1 MLDIEKGHLPVWTM
15 VVPVAAAGLAL
26 VKLLHLAEGWMVLAL
41 AVPLLL
47 GSVFAAVTHAEV
59 LALRLGEPFGS
70 ILLAVAVTVIEVGL
84 ILSIMLG
91 DPVAGPTVARDT
103 VLATVM
109 LVLNLIVGLC
119 LVLGGRR
126 HGEQPFS
133 TDGAAAALAVLGTLA
148 GLALI
153 LPDFTTT
160 AGGAAYSRGQ
170 LALVAVAALGLY
182 GTFVFVQT
190 VRHRDYFLDQGPLG
204 EGTPHP
210 PPPTA
215 LARKSLILL
224 LLALFAVVILAKAL
238 SAPLAAG
245 VATAGLPPEVT
256 GVVVAA
262 VVLLPE
268 SIAAV
273 RSALA
278 NRLQNS
284 LNLALGSGIASIG
297 LTLPAVAAV
306 SLAFGL
312 PIVLGVSPAQV
323 TLLALTLFAAILTL
337 GTGRTTILQGAVH
350 LTLAVAFLMVT
361 VLP

>member
-1 MLDIEKGHLPVWTM
+1 MLDIEKGHLPLWTR
-15 VVPVAAAGLAL
+15 VVPVLGAALAL
-26 VKLLHLAEGWMVLAL
+26 AKLAHLAEGGWMLAL
-41 AVPLLL
+41 AAPLLL
-47 GSVFAAVTHAEV
+47 ASVFAAVTHAEV
-59 LALRLGEPFGS
+59 LALKLGEPFGS

-126 HGEQPFS
+126 HGAQPFS

-153 LPDFTTT
+153 LPDFTTS
-160 AGGAAYSRGQ
+160 AQGAAYSRGQ
-170 LALVAVAALGLY
+170 LLLVAICALVLY

-190 VRHRDYFLDQGPLG
+190 VRHRDYFLDRVPGQ
-204 EGTPHP
+204 EDAPHAAP
-210 PPPTA
+210 PPGM
-215 LARKSLILL
+215 ARASLIFL

-245 VATAGLPPEVT
+245 VAAAGLPSGVT

-284 LNLALGSGIASIG
+284 LNLTLGSGIASIG

-306 SLAFGL
+306 SLVFGL

-323 TLLALTLFAAILTL
+323 TLLTLTLFAAILTL

-350 LTLAVAFLMVT
+350 LTLAAAFLMVT

>member
-1 MLDIEKGHLPVWTM
+1 MLDIKKGHMPAWTLVLPVLG
-15 VVPVAAAGLAL
+15 AALSLA
-26 VKLLHLAEGWMVLAL
+26 KLLHLAEGWWVLAL
-41 AVPLLL
+41 AAPLLL

-70 ILLAVAVTVIEVGL
+70 ILLAVSVTVIEVGL

-91 DPVAGPTVARDT
+91 DPQAGQTVARDT

-126 HGEQPFS
+126 HGEQSFS
-133 TDGAAAALAVLGTLA
+133 MDGAAAGLAVLGTLA

-153 LPDFTTT
+153 LPRFTISA
-160 AGGAAYSRGQ
+160 AGPSYSRPQ
-170 LALVAVAALGLY
+170 LLLVAICAFVLY
-182 GTFVFVQT
+182 AVFVFVQT
-190 VRHRDYFLDQGPLG
+190 VRHRDFFLDEPQTS
-204 EGTPHP
+204 EKVAHTP
-210 PPPTA
+210 PPA
-215 LARKSLILL
+215 SLAWRSLALL
-224 LLALFAVVILAKAL
+224 LLALFGVVILAKAL
-238 SAPLAAG
+238 SSPLANG
-245 VATAGLPPEVT
+245 VAAAGLPFEVT

-262 VVLLPE
+262 IVLLPE

-297 LTLPAVAAV
+297 LTLPAVTAA
-306 SLAFGL
+306 SLIYDL
-312 PIVLGVSPAQV
+312 PIILGISQAQI
-323 TLLALTLFAAILTL
+323 TLLALTLFAAVLTL
-337 GTGRTTILQGAVH
+337 GTGRTTILQGAIH
-350 LTLAVAFLMVT
+350 LTLAAAFLMVT

>member
-15 VVPVAAAGLAL
+15 VVPVLGAVLAL
-26 VKLLHLAEGWMVLAL
+26 AKLLHLAEGWLVLVL

-47 GSVFAAVTHAEV
+47 GLVFAAVTHAEV
-59 LALRLGEPFGS
+59 QALRLGEPFGS
-70 ILLAVAVTVIEVGL
+70 ILLAVVVTVIEVGL

-133 TDGAAAALAVLGTLA
+133 TYGAAAALAVLGTLA

-153 LPDFTTT
+153 LPDFTTS
-160 AGGAAYSRGQ
+160 AGGATYSRGQ
-170 LALVAVAALGLY
+170 LALVAVAALVLY

-190 VRHRDYFLDQGPLG
+190 VRHRDYFLDRGPLG
-204 EGTPHP
+204 EGTPP
-210 PPPTA
+210 PPVA
-215 LARKSLILL
+215 LARKSLVL

-245 VATAGLPPEVT
+245 VAAAGLPPEVT

-312 PIVLGVSPAQV
+312 RIVLGVSPAQV
-323 TLLALTLFAAILTL
+323 TLLTLTLFAAILTL

-350 LTLAVAFLMVT
+350 LTLAAAFLMVT

>member
-15 VVPVAAAGLAL
+15 VVPVVAAGLAL
-26 VKLLHLAEGWMVLAL
+26 VKLLHLTEGWVVLAL
-41 AVPLLL
+41 AAPLLL

-84 ILSIMLG
+84 ILSIMLS
-91 DPVAGPTVARDT
+91 DPVAGQIVARDT

-119 LVLGGRR
+119 LVLGGVR
-126 HGEQPFS
+126 HGEQKFS
-133 TDGAAAALAVLGTLA
+133 TDGAASALAVLGTLA

-160 AGGAAYSRGQ
+160 GAGASYSRGQ
-170 LALVAVAALGLY
+170 LLLVAAAALGLY
-182 GTFVFVQT
+182 AVFVFVQT
-190 VRHRDYFLDQGPLG
+190 VRHRDYFLDNAVVG
-204 EGTPHP
+204 EGNPHP
-210 PPPTA
+210 PPPAT
-215 LARKSLILL
+215 LARRSLILL

-238 SAPLAAG
+238 STPLAAG
-245 VATAGLPPEVT
+245 VAAAGLPPEVT

-268 SIAAV
+268 SIAAI
-273 RSALA
+273 RSALG

-297 LTLPAVAAV
+297 LTLPAVAAA
-306 SLAFGL
+306 SLIFGL

-323 TLLALTLFAAILTL
+323 ALLTLTLFAAILTL